1 MKTLSNALI
10 FGLFSVVMSGAQAN
24 EMPAGEM
31 SHMHAATQ
39 QDPAVSATGEVKLI
53 DMKENKIT
61 IAHEPVAAL
70 NWPAMTM
77 RFTLTSDTQAQGIN
91 AGDKVDFS
99 FIQQGNLSL
108 LQQIHVKNN

>member
-1 MKTLSNALI
+1 MMKTLSKTLI
-10 FGLFSVVMSGAQAN
+10 FGFLSVVMSGAQAN
-24 EMPAGEM
+24 EIPAM
-31 SHMHAATQ
+31 SHMHEATQ

-53 DMKENKIT
+53 DLKENKIT

-77 RFTLTSDTQAQGIN
+77 RFTLTSDTQIQGIN